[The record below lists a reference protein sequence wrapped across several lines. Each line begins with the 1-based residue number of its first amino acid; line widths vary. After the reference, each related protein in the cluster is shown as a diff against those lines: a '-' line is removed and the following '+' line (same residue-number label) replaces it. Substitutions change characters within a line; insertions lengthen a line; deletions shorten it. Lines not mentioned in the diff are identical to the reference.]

1 MKVAAFTGGVKV
13 PSARFRVRQYIPAL
27 QSYGVILD
35 EIGMRGGAYPPAA
48 QWQRP
53 IWGAA
58 RLAALGVAAVR
69 SYAYDATLLQREMI
83 SSFTTVECLTH
94 SPRIFDVDDAIHL
107 QRGGGFARR
116 LAQMSERVIAGNSF
130 LAEWYSQWNR
140 DVAIMP
146 TGIDSDI
153 YCPRRVHTNG
163 RITIGWIG
171 TSANHSYLTAIEA
184 ALREILT
191 RHSDAHLKIVSDQAP
206 DFNML
211 NPTRWTFVPWS
222 EIGEIS
228 DIQTMDIGIMP
239 LADTPWSRGKCS
251 FKMLQYM
258 ACGLPVVVAPVG
270 MNAEVLNE
278 ATLGIAATS
287 IDDWVDAIDAL
298 VASAQMRTQ
307 MGEAGRG
314 VIEKKYAINVLAP
327 QFAKHLGHG

>member
-83 SSFTTVECLTH
+83 SSFTTVERLTH

-107 QRGGGFARR
+107 HRGGGFARR

-140 DVAIMP
+140 DRK
-146 TGIDSDI
+146 S
-153 YCPRRVHTNG
+153 
-163 RITIGWIG
+163 
-171 TSANHSYLTAIEA
+171 
-184 ALREILT
+184 
-191 RHSDAHLKIVSDQAP
+191 
-206 DFNML
+206 
-211 NPTRWTFVPWS
+211 
-222 EIGEIS
+222 
-228 DIQTMDIGIMP
+228 
-239 LADTPWSRGKCS
+239 
-251 FKMLQYM
+251 
-258 ACGLPVVVAPVG
+258 VV
-270 MNAEVLNE
+270 
-278 ATLGIAATS
+278 
-287 IDDWVDAIDAL
+287 
-298 VASAQMRTQ
+298 
-307 MGEAGRG
+307 
-314 VIEKKYAINVLAP
+314 
-327 QFAKHLGHG
+327 